1 MVFAPMKNSIVP
13 LILTSIAH
21 FVNDG
26 FNILLS
32 VLITYY
38 VLIPGLNLSML
49 GAMAIIFT
57 VISGL
62 LSTPLSIFAQ
72 RSGKHVLFLSL
83 GIFLQGL
90 SAFLF
95 VIPFLF
101 HDLDLIFIVLGSILL
116 GVGQSTYHPL
126 GAFIISQSY
135 SGSKSAS
142 YMGINGSLGSLG
154 RALFPTVIVLFI
166 TLFGYSLG
174 LGYLGIL
181 AIVVAILIQFF
192 LRDFNRGP
200 VIKSEKKNKLEKSF
214 LAFVIYL
221 TSLSF
226 LRAVFFNGTMLYIPQ
241 YFVEIT
247 KSHTLMGII
256 MTVSL
261 LMAVIGQPLF
271 GHLTSLWGGRVVVA
285 ITTIFSILFFAIFLL
300 YSKILLVSV
309 IAFAAYSLFSLTSF
323 PVLMGYVNQKVPKE
337 VSTVSGGIVWG
348 IGVVLGGATG
358 IGLISMLTYFK
369 YSLAESF
376 WITLLF
382 GIISAFMIPWVE
394 KWLKK

>member
-1 MVFAPMKNSIVP
+1 MKNSVLP
-13 LILTSIAH
+13 LILTSLAH

-26 FNILLS
+26 FNIFLS

-38 VLIPGLNLSML
+38 VLIPGLNLSIL

-57 VISGL
+57 IVSGL

-72 RSGKHVLFLSL
+72 RTGRHVIFLSF

-90 SAFLF
+90 SAFF
-95 VIPFLF
+95 FIIPFLS
-101 HDLDLIFIVLGSILL
+101 HRLDIIFIVIGSILL
-116 GVGQSTYHPL
+116 GIGQSTYHPL

-135 SGSKSAS
+135 AGNKSAS
-142 YMGINGSLGSLG
+142 YMGINGSIGSLG
-154 RALFPTVIVLFI
+154 RALFPTLIVFFI
-166 TLFGYSLG
+166 TLFGYILG

-181 AIVVAILIQFF
+181 AIVVAISIPIL
-192 LRDFNRGP
+192 LRDFNSGTA
-200 VIKSEKKNKLEKSF
+200 VKSKMKNRIEKGF
-214 LAFVIYL
+214 LGFVVYL
-221 TSLSF
+221 TALSF

-247 KSHTLMGII
+247 DSHTFMGII

-271 GHLTSLWGGRVVVA
+271 GHLTSLWGGRTVVA

-300 YSKILLVSV
+300 YSRTILISI

-358 IGLISMLTYFK
+358 IGLISALTYLK
-369 YSLAESF
+369 YSLAQSF

-382 GIISAFMIPWVE
+382 GIISALMIPWVE